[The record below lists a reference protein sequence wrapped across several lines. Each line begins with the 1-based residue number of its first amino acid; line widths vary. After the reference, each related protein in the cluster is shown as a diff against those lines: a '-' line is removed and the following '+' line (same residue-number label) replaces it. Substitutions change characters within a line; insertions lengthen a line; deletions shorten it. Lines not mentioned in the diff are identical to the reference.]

1 MHRAS
6 ACLPTE
12 EIVRSHGKD
21 NREKAA
27 EMTAS
32 VQPTS
37 NNDVQEPV
45 PGKRLKVPGLNL
57 AISVKPCGL
66 AQTGYRQYRGKI
78 GAPTAFPRND
88 YTREDE
94 PVSTHPRYSLI
105 FAVTRRVWR
114 KRPHPRQV
122 GGSNNT
128 WLTPLRN
135 RIPRNTKAAG
145 AGDAVHW
152 KAVTAIQ
159 GGGILSMGWVPEGQ
173 RAPRITVTAED
184 KSATYVTMGTEADV
198 TMEAQSAAQ
207 GFEDIMATTGTRLLQ
222 AMMILE
228 EYAILGGNR
237 TVALGTPTAPTVSAS
252 TSGGTVPD
260 ATYNVAVVALTLEGF
275 LAASLSSGVI
285 QQQTITGMDNATYT
299 LNGGSS
305 NKSST
310 TSTGALSGSNTN
322 VIYAST
328 PVIKGAVAYAWYVG
342 TAGNEKLEAI
352 TTINSMSLTALAG
365 TGQALTAITAD
376 RSKNAT
382 LAYDGLLYSA
392 FGSASAYYSALA
404 TGAMGVGT
412 TLTASG
418 NGSITEID
426 AMFKAF
432 WDNHRLSPEE
442 LYVNAQELDTITK
455 LTLSNGS
462 NALIR
467 FNYDVSMENP
477 SMIAGAT
484 VGFYFNRFSMNGGQ
498 LVPVKLH
505 PNLPAGTIFTW
516 AQNLPAHYIAA
527 NVPQTAG
534 VQCRRDYYQ
543 IPWPLI
549 TRANQT
555 GVYCE
560 EVLKV

>member
-1 MHRAS
+1 MRILNADMRDV
-6 ACLPTE
+6 TE
-12 EIVRSHGKD
+12 QTLAAFKKVMGNGEGLA
-21 NREKAA
+21 KAA
-27 EMTAS
+27 TITLA
-32 VQPTS
+32 
-37 NNDVQEPV
+37 NNLVAYDLEAPSKNLYPV
-45 PGKRLKVPGLNL
+45 
-57 AISVKPCGL
+57 
-66 AQTGYRQYRGKI
+66 
-78 GAPTAFPRND
+78 
-88 YTREDE
+88 
-94 PVSTHPRYSLI
+94 
-105 FAVTRRVWR
+105 
-114 KRPHPRQV
+114 
-122 GGSNNT
+122 
-128 WLTPLRN
+128 LTPLRN
-135 RIPRNTKAAG
+135 RIPRKTKQAG

-173 RAPRITVTAED
+173 RAPRITVTSED

-237 TVALGTPTAPTVSAS
+237 SVALGTPTAPTVSAS
-252 TSGGTVPD
+252 SSGGTIAAD
-260 ATYNVAVVALTLEGF
+260 TYNVAVVALTLEGF
-275 LAASLSSGVI
+275 LAASLATGVV
-285 QQQTITGMDNATYT
+285 QQQTITGMDNATYN

-305 NKSST
+305 NKSAT
-310 TSTGALSGSNTN
+310 TSTGALGGATN
-322 VIYAST
+322 AIYAST
-328 PVIKGAVAYAWYVG
+328 PTIKGAVAYAWYVG
-342 TAGNEKLEAI
+342 TAGAEVLEAI
-352 TTINSMSLTALAG
+352 TTINSVKLTALAG
-365 TGQALTAITAD
+365 TGQALTAVTAD
-376 RSKNAT
+376 RSRNAT
-382 LAYDGLLYSA
+382 LAFDGLLYSA
-392 FGSASAYYSALA
+392 FGNAAAYYSALA
-404 TGAMGVGT
+404 TGSMGVGT
-412 TLTASG
+412 SLTASG

-505 PNLPAGTIFTW
+505 PNLPPGTIFTW

-527 NVPQTAG
+527 NVPNTAE
-534 VQCRRDYYQ
+534 VQARRDYYQ

-560 EVLKV
+560 EVLKCYAPFALGVIVNVAPYVAP